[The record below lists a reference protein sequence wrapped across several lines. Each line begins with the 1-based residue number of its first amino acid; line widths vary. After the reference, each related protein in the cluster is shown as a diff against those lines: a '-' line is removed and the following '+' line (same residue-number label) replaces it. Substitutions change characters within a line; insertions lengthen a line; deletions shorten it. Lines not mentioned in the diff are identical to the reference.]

1 MTPHRVR
8 ERWFVLYALA
18 LGILGILALAYL
30 FVYQTTTV
38 DLFTLLLFTV
48 TAVIVSSF
56 QVPIYR
62 AAAQSLLHRSPPL
75 AALGDVELGME
86 GAILLGI
93 MLAAGPSLGG
103 WVAFISGLVTSVLSK
118 PRARS
123 APCAG
128 QAMSTGGLPP
138 SRSNSG
144 LSTALGTAALSTAA
158 PGTTMPSPKLSGG
171 NRGRPRVDRIP
182 SPWVDHVASALLNGG
197 RGVLAIGAAWWAYH
211 GMGGTLRPFSM
222 DTNLALALI
231 VTCIVY
237 ALVRRSVAWL
247 ALVLLHVPPWQGVE
261 GLLGPGPLAAELLP
275 LPVAFLVSATY
286 AGLGWSCFLML
297 ALVFIGMGA
306 VAWQMMETIWNGREQ
321 VYILKLRQEVS
332 QGAADAAHDIDALCA
347 LAYRFCDEAV
357 APAKF
362 EIGLYDC
369 TQTLVYIR
377 MAVENGSSLPPMS
390 IPQTPLWT
398 WLSELKEAVLAET
411 EAEIAALPFDL
422 PPLESG
428 HPTRAAIFAPLFSAM
443 EHGLPL
449 SADPTVP
456 SVNASGT
463 EEPMPQPLG
472 AIVVQSPVSNGLNAC
487 ALARVQV
494 VAEQIG
500 LAIGKVQ
507 SAPAE

>member
-1 MTPHRVR
+1 MIARRVR
-8 ERWFVLYALA
+8 ERWFALYALA

-30 FVYQTTTV
+30 FAHQTTTV

-62 AAAQSLLHRSPPL
+62 SAAQSLLRRSPTL

-86 GAILLGI
+86 GAVLLGI
-93 MLAAGPSLGG
+93 MLTAGPSLGG
-103 WVAFISGLVTSVLSK
+103 WVAFISGLVTSVLSR
-118 PRARS
+118 PRAHS

-128 QAMSTGGLPP
+128 QAMPAEGLSPGRANGGL
-138 SRSNSG
+138 SS
-144 LSTALGTAALSTAA
+144 ALGTAAQSTAA
-158 PGTTMPSPKLSGG
+158 HGPTVPGGSRCKSHS
-171 NRGRPRVDRIP
+171 DRLP
-182 SPWVDHVASALLNGG
+182 SPWVEHAASALLNGG
-197 RGVLAIGAAWWAYH
+197 RGVLAIAAAWWAYH
-211 GMGGTLRPFSM
+211 GMGGALRPFTMS
-222 DTNLALALI
+222 TNLALALI
-231 VTCIVY
+231 VMCIVY

-261 GLLGPGPLAAELLP
+261 VFLGPGALAIELLP

-286 AGLGWSCFLML
+286 GGLGWSCFLML
-297 ALVFIGMGA
+297 AMVFIGMGA
-306 VAWQMMETIWNGREQ
+306 AVWQMMETIWNGREQ
-321 VYILKLRQEVS
+321 VYLLKLRQEVS
-332 QGAADAAHDIDALCA
+332 QAAADAAHDVDALCA

-398 WLSELKEAVLAET
+398 WLSELKEGALAET
-411 EAEIAALPFDL
+411 GAEITALPFAL

-428 HPTRAAIFAPLFSAM
+428 HLARAAIFAPLFPARQQD
-443 EHGLPL
+443 LPMPAE
-449 SADPTVP
+449 SADPSA
-456 SVNASGT
+456 SVSRTDDA
-463 EEPMPQPLG
+463 MPQSLG
-472 AIVVQSPVSNGLNAC
+472 AIVVQSSIPNGFNAC

-500 LAIGKVQ
+500 SAIGKVQ
-507 SAPAE
+507 SAPAA